1 METWT
6 GNSLARTEQNRIF
19 AIIICI
25 KYPLS
30 ADISQGSD
38 VYKCQV
44 NDTFII
50 IDPVWPLYWC
60 GSVTIISLRSGWMS
74 EMMKVKGP
82 SSPAG
87 QESHLSMISLIH
99 YLDTSYFQHLSAVY
113 LCHLG
118 ILCFPS
124 FPPNRPNN
132 TKFTINLLLILN
144 TENSQV

>member
-1 METWT
+1 M
-6 GNSLARTEQNRIF
+6 
-19 AIIICI
+19 AIVLVRFSYYHFPQIRMNVR
-25 KYPLS
+25 
-30 ADISQGSD
+30 DD
-38 VYKCQV
+38 E
-44 NDTFII
+44 
-50 IDPVWPLYWC
+50 
-60 GSVTIISLRSGWMS
+60 S
-74 EMMKVKGP
+74 EGAQQS